1 MKLTKQRLKEIIK
14 EEIITEGLKR
24 FKVYVS
30 GQSEPLVLLGKNEK
44 EVKQTAYAMIRNSS
58 IRVKKVVR
66 EGINEG
72 PKYDQIKAKMVDTM
86 GLLVKKMGLK
96 SVKKHL
102 VGKGGMS
109 FFLDDSKEAQKLQ
122 KYLKSKIKDVRIIN
136 LDKKGGDETNFVVY
150 AKVFDF

>member
-1 MKLTKQRLKEIIK
+1 MKLTQQKLKKIIK
-14 EEIITEGLKR
+14 EEHQKLKEA
-24 FKVYVS
+24 S
-30 GQSEPLVLLGKNEK
+30 
-44 EVKQTAYAMIRNSS
+44 
-58 IRVKKVVR
+58 
-66 EGINEG
+66 
-72 PKYDQIKAKMVDTM
+72 KYDKIKAKMVDTM
-86 GLLVKKMGLK
+86 GLLVKKLGLK

-122 KYLKSKIKDVRIIN
+122 KYLKSKIKDVSIIN

>member
-1 MKLTKQRLKEIIK
+1 MEICKVKLTRKRLKEIIK
-14 EEIITEGLKR
+14 EE
-24 FKVYVS
+24 Y
-30 GQSEPLVLLGKNEK
+30 
-44 EVKQTAYAMIRNSS
+44 
-58 IRVKKVVR
+58 KK
-66 EGINEG
+66 INEAS
-72 PKYDQIKAKMVDTM
+72 KYDQIKAKMKDTM

-122 KYLKSKIKDVRIIN
+122 KYLKSKIKDVSIIN

>member
-1 MKLTKQRLKEIIK
+1 MKLTQQKLKKIIK
-14 EEIITEGLKR
+14 EEHQKLKEA
-24 FKVYVS
+24 S
-30 GQSEPLVLLGKNEK
+30 
-44 EVKQTAYAMIRNSS
+44 
-58 IRVKKVVR
+58 
-66 EGINEG
+66 
-72 PKYDQIKAKMVDTM
+72 KYDKIKAKMVDTM

-122 KYLKSKIKDVRIIN
+122 KYLKSKIKDVSIIN